1 MTGWGRPRSDG
12 RSSGRGVGTTLA
24 TAAGMI
30 AVDTSDPDEVLAAL
44 RRLPVEIRK
53 ELSVTIR
60 GNAQIIATTARQLLR
75 AGANAGFSERIEGQA
90 SPPGGAPATQ
100 TGLLRKSIQVR
111 RGRRDGLSWRVS
123 AAFYARY
130 LEVGAERQG
139 RGGTLDPR
147 PFLTIARERNAELV
161 RIRTAMA
168 IERALQRFSEGAV

>member
-1 MTGWGRPRSDG
+1 MTGWGRPLANG
-12 RSSGRGVGTTLA
+12 RSSGRGVGIQLA

-30 AVDTSDPDEVLAAL
+30 SVDTGDADAVMAAL
-44 RRLPVEIRK
+44 RRLPLEIRK

-60 GNAQIIATTARQLLR
+60 GNAQIIANTARQLLR
-75 AGANAGFSERIEGQA
+75 AGANAGFSERVEGQA

-100 TGLLRKSIQVR
+100 SGLLRKSIQVR

-130 LEVGAERQG
+130 LEVGAQRAG

-147 PFLTIARERNAELV
+147 PFLTIARERNAELI
-161 RIRTAMA
+161 RIRTAAA
-168 IERALQRFSEGAV
+168 IERALQRFNEGSV